1 MATKVNGAF
10 TGGLLGAGAGV
21 AWADDLALITVHAA
35 NLADLP
41 PEVLLAWTNVL
52 TGAYGLVLAALLA
65 VASKLVSPY
74 LVEKGNEK
82 VSTAVV
88 PGA

>member
-1 MATKVNGAF
+1 MAYKVNGAF

-21 AWADDLALITVHAA
+21 AWAGDLALITAHAA

-52 TGAYGLVLAALLA
+52 TGAYGLILAVLLA
-65 VASKLVSPY
+65 VASKVVSPY
-74 LVEKGNEK
+74 LVEKGNAQ
-82 VSTAVV
+82 VSDPAV
-88 PGA
+88 PRA